1 MRFHFLFIALFL
13 LPSLFQSRVVA
24 QDMSIY
30 VWNFSD
36 RSGGMN
42 DLTASLTDE
51 FEEALLQTD
60 CCEILQ
66 RRTYARLFQHREN
79 ERAISGYGNLSS
91 DSKSRLKD
99 IQANTVVF
107 GEVYDD
113 TNSGQVKV
121 SASFEKLNGTIDK
134 RASVYMAKYDIN
146 NPSKREEAMLKL
158 IDELRLTP
166 NNSAPIA
173 TEQVDEWTFAL
184 KGCQR
189 IGKDVK
195 CSYVVTSNYRDRNF
209 VMGGYS
215 KAYDEYNYE
224 YAGIKT
230 QKLANKTSSSNL
242 SLQLIDGIPA
252 SGFITFGNVSSRAT
266 KFPLLEF
273 AVRGDD
279 LSVRSFQFRDVPIE

>member
-1 MRFHFLFIALFL
+1 MKLNVSSITLFL
-13 LPSLFQSRVVA
+13 LAALFQLPTFA
-24 QDMSIY
+24 QDVSIY

-36 RSGGMN
+36 RNGSMN
-42 DLTASLTDE
+42 SLTNSLTDE

-66 RRTYARLFQHREN
+66 RRTYARLFQQREN

-121 SASFEKLNGTIDK
+121 AVSFENFNGTIDK
-134 RASVYMAKYDIN
+134 QASVYMAKYDIN
-146 NPSKREEAMLKL
+146 NPSKREEAVAEL
-158 IDELRLTP
+158 IDKLRLSTGNSTP
-166 NNSAPIA
+166 IE
-173 TEQVDEWTFAL
+173 TEQVDEWTFSL
-184 KGCQR
+184 LGCQR

-195 CSYVVTSNYRDRNF
+195 CSYVVTSSYRDRNF
-209 VMGGYS
+209 YIYSTS

-224 YAGIKT
+224 YDRIKT
-230 QKLANKTSSSNL
+230 QKLANKTSSGNL
-242 SLQLIDGIPA
+242 SLLLIDSVPA
-252 SGFITFGNVSSRAT
+252 SGFIVFGNVSSRAT
-266 KFPLLEF
+266 KFPLLQF
-273 AVRGDD
+273 TVWGDD
-279 LSVRSFQFRDVPIE
+279 LSTKAFQFRDVPIE